1 MYKKTQNEYQENDKS
16 FDLLMQVWIRFIIAF
31 SSLLAYFVDP
41 VDSGY
46 PSEITHI
53 LLISYCLY
61 SACFVFLYDMDTFL
75 ELASKR
81 AIHWFDVLFFSG
93 LIALTGGADS
103 LFYLFLFFPIIVA
116 SFSMGFKEGQRVSLA
131 AVILFS
137 LVGAI
142 FIPPGKSY
150 ELAEAIVRP
159 ICLIVFGYMIAYWGE
174 GRIVL
179 KRRLGLL
186 QEIGTN
192 WNPRFGVNHAMK
204 MSLMR
209 LVEFF
214 RGNRCFVVIERT
226 DHLPRYVMYTSDRR
240 KSRDS
245 EEPKEIA
252 DTTARELLVFPRTL
266 ALSYENSSS
275 GFRNFNRHIAYD
287 IETSE
292 STSRFIRECETL
304 SNLFDDESFITVPYR
319 QQGIASGR
327 LFLGATNKEFTRSDI
342 AFVQQ
347 VADVI
352 SSVIEN
358 MQLIENLVEE
368 AEGQERHRIS
378 LDVHDTTIQPYIGLT
393 LALDALSREFSSDQ
407 LLASRINEII
417 HMANL
422 TIHDLRSYKDT
433 LREKSLM
440 RGEFLISAVKNQA
453 ERLLQF
459 YGIRVE
465 VSGAVEPNLSG
476 QIAEACFQI
485 VKEGLSNI
493 LRHTNSKEGFVVFDS
508 TERQLSLKIGN
519 RTDEADGI
527 REPFKPKSIC
537 ERATSLN
544 GKTEVAMDI
553 EGCTVIS
560 VTMPLVKDQI

>member
-1 MYKKTQNEYQENDKS
+1 MNNKIRNVYRENVES
-16 FDLLMQVWIRFIIAF
+16 FDLLIQVWIRFIIAF
-31 SSLLAYFVDP
+31 SSLLVYFVDP

-46 PSEITHI
+46 PSEITHV

-61 SACFVFLYDMDTFL
+61 SACFVFFHDMDTFL
-75 ELASKR
+75 ELASGR
-81 AIHWFDVLFFSG
+81 VIHWFDVAFFSG
-93 LIALTGGADS
+93 LVALTGGADS
-103 LFYLFLFFPIIVA
+103 LFFLFLFFPIIVS
-116 SFSMGFKEGQRVSLA
+116 SFSMGFKEGQRVCLA
-131 AVILFS
+131 AVTLFT
-137 LVGAI
+137 LAGLI

-150 ELAEAIVRP
+150 DLAEAIMRP

-192 WNPRFGVNHAMK
+192 WNPRFGVNHAMM

-209 LVEFF
+209 LAEFF
-214 RGNRCFVVIERT
+214 RGNRCIVVIERT
-226 DHLPRYVMYTSDRR
+226 DNLPRYVMYTSDRR
-240 KSRDS
+240 KSRAS

-252 DTTARELLVFPRTL
+252 DTTAKELLVFPRML
-266 ALSYENSSS
+266 ALSYENSSY
-275 GFRNFNRHIAYD
+275 GYRNFNRHYAYD

-292 STSRFIRECETL
+292 SSNRFINVCETL
-304 SNLFDDESFITVPYR
+304 SSLFDDESFISVPYR
-319 QQGIASGR
+319 QQGIESGR
-327 LFLGATNKEFTRSDI
+327 LFLIGATREFTRSDI
-342 AFVQQ
+342 AFVHQ

-352 SSVIEN
+352 STVIEN

-368 AEGQERHRIS
+368 AERQERHRIS

-393 LALDALSREFSSDQ
+393 LALDALSREFNTDK
-407 LLASRINEII
+407 LLTSRIDEII
-417 HMANL
+417 NMANL

-440 RGEFLISAVKNQA
+440 RGDFLISAVKSQA

-465 VSGAVEPNLSG
+465 VSGTVESNLSG

-493 LRHTNSKEGFVVFDS
+493 LRHTNSKEAFVSFNS
-508 TERQLSLKIGN
+508 SERLLSLKMGN
-519 RTDEADGI
+519 KTDETDMVLK
-527 REPFKPKSIC
+527 PFKPKSIC
-537 ERATSLN
+537 ERVISLN
-544 GKTEVAMDI
+544 GKTDIAIDI

-560 VTMPLVKDQI
+560 VTLPLALD

>member
-1 MYKKTQNEYQENDKS
+1 MNKKMQNVYQENDES

-31 SSLLAYFVDP
+31 SSLLVFFVDP

-46 PSEITHI
+46 PSEVTHI

-61 SACFVFLYDMDTFL
+61 SASFVFFYDMDTFL

-81 AIHWFDVLFFSG
+81 AIHWLDVAFFSA

-103 LFYLFLFFPIIVA
+103 LFFLFLFFPIIVA
-116 SFSMGFKEGQRVSLA
+116 SFCMGFKEGQRVTLI
-131 AVILFS
+131 AVVLFTI
-137 LVGAI
+137 VGLL
-142 FIPPGKSY
+142 FIPPGKNY
-150 ELAEAIVRP
+150 DLAEAIVRP
-159 ICLIVFGYMIAYWGE
+159 ICLVVFGYMIAYWGE

-192 WNPRFGVNHAMK
+192 WNPRFGVNHAMM

-209 LVEFF
+209 LVDFF
-214 RGNRCFVVIERT
+214 KGDRCIVVIERA
-226 DHLPRYVMYTSDRR
+226 DIPHKYVMYTSDRR
-240 KSRDS
+240 KSRAS

-252 DTTARELLVFPRTL
+252 DTTAKELLMFPKTL
-266 ALSYENSSS
+266 ALSYENTSY
-275 GFRNFNRHIAYD
+275 GFRNFNKHYAYD

-292 STSRFIRECETL
+292 PTNRFAKVCEAL
-304 SNLFDDESFITVPYR
+304 SNLFDDESFISVPYR
-319 QQGIASGR
+319 QQGIDSGR
-327 LFLGATNKEFTRSDI
+327 LFLVGAAREFSRSDI
-342 AFVQQ
+342 AFVLQ

-358 MQLIENLVEE
+358 MQLIENLIAE

-393 LALDALSREFSSDQ
+393 LALDALSREFGSDK
-407 LLASRINEII
+407 LLNSRIGEII
-417 HMANL
+417 NMANL

-440 RGEFLISAVKNQA
+440 RGDFLISAIKNQA

-465 VSGAVEPNLSG
+465 VRGAVEPNLSG

-493 LRHTNSKEGFVVFDS
+493 LRHTNSKEAFVSFNCNDS
-508 TERQLSLKIGN
+508 VLSLQIGN
-519 RTDEADGI
+519 KTDEADKPL
-527 REPFKPKSIC
+527 EAFKPRSIC

-544 GKTEVAMDI
+544 GKTVVDTDN
-553 EGCTVIS
+553 EGCTVIG
-560 VTMPLVKDQI
+560 VTVPLFKD

>member
-1 MYKKTQNEYQENDKS
+1 MQKKIQNVYQENDES

-31 SSLLAYFVDP
+31 SSLLVYFVAP

-46 PSEITHI
+46 PSEITHV

-61 SACFVFLYDMDTFL
+61 SACFVFFYDMDTFL

-81 AIHWFDVLFFSG
+81 LIHWFDVAFFSG

-103 LFYLFLFFPIIVA
+103 LFFLFLFFPIIVA
-116 SFSMGFKEGQRVSLA
+116 SFSRGFKEGQRVTLT
-131 AVILFS
+131 AVVLFT
-137 LVGAI
+137 LVGLF

-150 ELAEAIVRP
+150 DLAEAIVRP
-159 ICLIVFGYMIAYWGE
+159 ICLVVFGYMIAYWGE

-192 WNPRFGVNHAMK
+192 WNQRFGVDHAM
-204 MSLMR
+204 MMGLMR
-209 LVEFF
+209 LAEFF
-214 RGNRCFVVIERT
+214 RGNRCIVVIERS
-226 DHLPRYVMYTSDRR
+226 DQLPKYVMYTSDRR
-240 KSRDS
+240 KSRVS

-252 DTTARELLVFPRTL
+252 DTTAKELLVFPKTL
-266 ALSYENSSS
+266 ALSYEDSSY
-275 GFRNFNRHIAYD
+275 GLRNFNKHYAYD

-292 STSRFIRECETL
+292 PTSRFLRVCETL
-304 SNLFDDESFITVPYR
+304 SNLFDDEPFISVPYR
-319 QQGIASGR
+319 QQGIDSGR
-327 LFLGATNKEFTRSDI
+327 LFLIGTAREFTRSDI
-342 AFVQQ
+342 AFVHQ

-407 LLASRINEII
+407 QLTSRINEII
-417 HMANL
+417 TMANL

-440 RGEFLISAVKNQA
+440 RGDFLISAVKNQA

-465 VSGAVEPNLSG
+465 VSGTVESNLSG

-493 LRHTNSKEGFVVFDS
+493 LRHTNSKEGFVSFNS
-508 TERQLSLKIGN
+508 TEHSLSLKMGN
-519 RTDEADGI
+519 KTDESDKLLK
-527 REPFKPKSIC
+527 PFKPKSIC

-544 GKTEVAMDI
+544 GKTEVAIDI

-560 VTMPLVKDQI
+560 VTVPLAGD